1 MNTIHVLFLWS
12 PNEALKEKLQK
23 ELKTAQNLKL
33 WFPPSSKEK
42 EGRNVF
48 CEAHAHKAHIMIGW
62 RPKKE
67 WLQAAKNLKLVINP
81 GTGVQQILP
90 LIKEINQKRSVT
102 LINGHGHA
110 HLTAQHTL
118 ALLLALSNRVV
129 PHHQWMTKGTWR
141 TGDENSPSIPLYQRK
156 IGLLGYGAI
165 NQNVHKLLAPFSND
179 FSILKRNWQKPFPK
193 NTLLQNI
200 KQFNPKQ
207 LHDFLQYIDTL
218 IIAVPQ
224 TVKTAGMIG
233 AKELE
238 LLGKSGFLVNVA
250 RGIVVEEKALFEA
263 LQNKNI
269 AGAAID
275 VWYDYRPKPDEEGRK
290 YPYKP
295 QFPFHELDNI
305 VLSPHRAGS
314 PFSEMARWD
323 ELIENVLDFAAGKRD
338 LKNVVDL
345 EEEY

>member
-12 PNEALKEKLQK
+12 PNEALKKKLQK
-23 ELKTAQNLKL
+23 GLKAAQNLKL

-42 EGRNVF
+42 KDRDTF
-48 CEAHAHKAHIMIGW
+48 CESHAHKAHIMIGW

-67 WLQAAKNLKLVINP
+67 WLEAAKDLKLVINP
-81 GTGVQQILP
+81 GTGVQHILP
-90 LIKEINQKRSVT
+90 LIKEVNKKRPVV

-118 ALLLALSNRVV
+118 ALLLSLSNRTVA
-129 PHHQWMTKGTWR
+129 HHQWMTEGTWR
-141 TGDENSPSIPLYQRK
+141 TGDENSPSTPLYQRK

-165 NQNVHKLLAPFSND
+165 NQNVHKLLAPFSTN
-179 FSILKRNWQKPFPK
+179 FSILKRNWESPLPE

-200 KQFNPKQ
+200 KKFSPNQ
-207 LHDFLQYIDTL
+207 LNDFLQYIDTL

-224 TVKTAGMIG
+224 TAKTEGMIG
-233 AKELE
+233 TKELE
-238 LLGKSGFLVNVA
+238 LLGKGGFLVNIA
-250 RGIVVEEKALFEA
+250 RGIVVEQKALFEA
-263 LQNKNI
+263 LQNKII

-275 VWYDYRPKPDEEGRK
+275 VWYDYRPEPDEQGRK
-290 YPYKP
+290 YPYDL
-295 QFPFHELDNI
+295 QCPFHELDNI
-305 VLSPHRAGS
+305 ILSPHRAGS

-323 ELIENVLDFAAGKRD
+323 ELIENVLDFAAGKRN

-345 EEEY
+345 EEGY